1 MLPFGQNIIFTSGE
15 DAMISANMKKFYIN
29 GAWVEPNSAARMGV
43 ENPATE
49 EIVTEVA
56 LGNQADI
63 DAAIA
68 AARAAFDAYTV
79 WPVEKRIA
87 LVKRILEV
95 YNSRYE
101 DFAQAMSTE
110 MGAPIEWA
118 RGAQA
123 WAGQVHIEATIK
135 AAEEMSWEY
144 SRGTTRI
151 VYEGIGVC
159 ALITP
164 WNWPMNQIACKV
176 APALIAGCTMVLKP
190 SEIAPLSG
198 VLFAEVCHE
207 AGVPAGVFNLVNG
220 TGPEVGARMSS
231 HPEVDMVSFTG
242 STRAGT
248 AVAAA
253 AAPTVK
259 RVAQELGGKSANI
272 ILPSADLAAAVAAGV
287 NAIMSNTGQSC
298 DAPTRMFVSRAQQA
312 EALAVAKATAEAI
325 IPGDPRLENT
335 TMGPLISKTQ
345 HEKVQRLI
353 QAGIDEGATLVC
365 GGVGRP
371 AGLNRGWFAK
381 PTIFGDVTN
390 EMTISKEE
398 IFGPV
403 LAILPYDSIDDAVRM
418 ANDTVYGLAAYIA
431 GPVEEA
437 RPIARRLRAGTVNL
451 NYPDWDTSAPF
462 GGYKQSG
469 NGREYADWGIHDFC
483 EVKGIVG
490 YGDA

>member
-1 MLPFGQNIIFTSGE
+1 MTISKHIGQ
-15 DAMISANMKKFYIN
+15 FYIN
-29 GAWVEPNSAARMGV
+29 GQWVDPLPGATRFGV

-49 EIVTEVA
+49 EIVGEVA
-56 LGNQADI
+56 LGTAADA
-63 DAAIA
+63 DRAIA
-68 AARAAFDAYTV
+68 AARAAFDSWTV
-79 WPVEKRIA
+79 TPVKDRIA
-87 LVKRILEV
+87 LVRRVLEV

-123 WAGQVHIEATIK
+123 WAGQVHIESTIK
-135 AAEEMSWEY
+135 AAEDMEWEY
-144 SRGTTRI
+144 MRGSTRI
-151 VYEGIGVC
+151 VLEGIGVC

-198 VLFAEVCHE
+198 LLFTEVCHE
-207 AGVPAGVFNLVNG
+207 AGIPAGVYNMVNG
-220 TGPEVGARMSS
+220 NGPEVGARMSS

-248 AVAAA
+248 AIAAA

-259 RVAQELGGKSANI
+259 RVAQELGGKSPNI
-272 ILPSADLAAAVAAGV
+272 ILPTADLAEAVKAGV
-287 NAIMSNTGQSC
+287 AGCFGNTGQSC
-298 DAPTRMFVSRAQQA
+298 DAPTRMFVPRDKHD
-312 EALAVAKATAEAI
+312 EALGYAKEAAEEVVV
-325 IPGDPRLENT
+325 GDPRDTAT
-335 TMGPLISKTQ
+335 TMGPLVSKLQ
-345 HEKVQRLI
+345 FDKVQRLI
-353 QAGIDEGATLVC
+353 QAGIDEGATLVT
-365 GGVGRP
+365 GGIGRP
-371 AGLNRGWFAK
+371 VGVNRGWFVR

-390 EMTISKEE
+390 EMTISREE

-403 LAILPYDSIDDAVRM
+403 LSILPYDSLDDAVRM
-418 ANDTVYGLAAYIA
+418 ANDTPYGLAAYIA
-431 GPVEEA
+431 GPVEDA
-437 RPIARRLRAGTVNL
+437 KPVARRLRAGTVNL
-451 NYPDWDTSAPF
+451 NYPDWDTFAPF

-490 YGDA
+490 WGA

>member
-1 MLPFGQNIIFTSGE
+1 MVPAHME
-15 DAMISANMKKFYIN
+15 KFYIG
-29 GAWVEPNSAARMGV
+29 GAWVTPHSSARMGV

-49 EIVTEVA
+49 EIVAQVA
-56 LGNQADI
+56 LGDMVDI

-68 AARAAFDAYTV
+68 SAKAAFPSWTV
-79 WPVEKRIA
+79 TPVAERIA
-87 LVKRILEV
+87 LVKRILDT
-95 YNSRYE
+95 YNEMYE
-101 DFAQAMSTE
+101 EFAQVMSTE

-123 WAGQVHIEATIK
+123 WAGQVHIESTIK
-135 AAEEMSWEY
+135 AAEAMAWEY
-144 SRGTTRI
+144 MRGTTRI
-151 VYEGIGVC
+151 VHEGIGVC

-164 WNWPMNQIACKV
+164 WTWPMNQIACKV

-190 SEIAPLSG
+190 SEIAPMSG
-198 VLFAEVCHE
+198 VLFAHVCHK

-220 TGPEVGARMSS
+220 TGLDVGARMSS
-231 HPEVDMVSFTG
+231 HPDVDMVSFTG

-259 RVAQELGGKSANI
+259 RVAQELGGKSPNI
-272 ILPSADLAAAVAAGV
+272 ILPSADLAAAVKAGV
-287 NAIMSNTGQSC
+287 EACFGNTGQSC
-298 DAPTRMFVSRAQQA
+298 DAPTRMFVPAALHDAALVHAA
-312 EALAVAKATAEAI
+312 EAAAAVVV
-325 IPGDPRLENT
+325 GDPTETET
-335 TMGPLISKTQ
+335 TMGPLISKLQ
-345 HEKVQRLI
+345 FDKVQRLI

-365 GGVGRP
+365 GGIGRP
-371 AGLNRGWFAK
+371 QGLNHGWFVK
-381 PTIFGDVTN
+381 PTIFGHVKN
-390 EMTISKEE
+390 EMTISREE

-403 LAILPYDSIDDAVRM
+403 LSILPYDSIDHAVEM
-418 ANDTVYGLAAYIA
+418 ANDTPYGLAAYIA
-431 GPVEEA
+431 GSVEEA

-451 NYPDWDTSAPF
+451 NYPAWDTFAPF

-490 YGDA
+490 WAE

>member
-1 MLPFGQNIIFTSGE
+1 
-15 DAMISANMKKFYIN
+15 MIPKNMQKFYIN
-29 GAWVEPNSAARMGV
+29 GEWVEPISKVRMDV
-43 ENPATE
+43 ENPANE
-49 EIVTEVA
+49 EIVVQVA
-56 LGNQADI
+56 LGNAEDADR
-63 DAAIA
+63 AIM
-68 AARAAFDAYTV
+68 AARAAFDSYTV
-79 WPVEKRIA
+79 WPVAKRIA

-101 DFAQAMSTE
+101 DFAQAMMTE

-135 AAEEMSWEY
+135 AAEEMQWEY

-207 AGVPAGVFNLVNG
+207 AGVPPGVFNLVNG
-220 TGPEVGARMSS
+220 DGPGVGTRITS

-248 AVAAA
+248 LIAAA

-259 RVAQELGGKSANI
+259 RVAQEMGGKSANI
-272 ILPSADLAAAVAAGV
+272 ILPSADLAAAVEAGV

-298 DAPTRMFVSRAQQA
+298 DAPTRMFVQRSRQA
-312 EALAVAKATAEAI
+312 EALAVAKTTAEAI
-325 IPGDPRLENT
+325 VPGDPTAEGT
-335 TMGPLISKTQ
+335 TMGPLISKVQ
-345 HEKVQRLI
+345 YEKVQRLI
-353 QAGIDEGATLVC
+353 QTGIDEGATLVT

-371 AGLNRGWFAK
+371 AGLNRGWFCK
-381 PTIFGDVTN
+381 PTIFADVEN

-403 LAILPYDSIDDAVRM
+403 LSILPYDTVDDAVRM
-418 ANDTVYGLAAYIA
+418 ANDSVYGLAAYVA
-431 GPVEEA
+431 GPVEDA
-437 RPIARRLRAGTVNL
+437 RPVARRLRAGTVNL

-490 YGDA
+490 YGN

>member
-1 MLPFGQNIIFTSGE
+1 MTISKHIGQ
-15 DAMISANMKKFYIN
+15 FYIN
-29 GAWVEPNSAARMGV
+29 GGWVDPLPGATKFGV

-49 EIVTEVA
+49 EIVGEVA
-56 LGNQADI
+56 LGTAADA
-63 DAAIA
+63 DRAIA
-68 AARAAFDAYTV
+68 AARAAFDGWTV
-79 WPVEKRIA
+79 TPLKDRIA
-87 LVKRILEV
+87 LVRRILEV

-101 DFAQAMSTE
+101 EFAQAMSTE

-123 WAGQVHIEATIK
+123 WAGQVHIESTIK
-135 AAEEMSWEY
+135 AAEEMQWEY
-144 SRGTTRI
+144 MRGSTRI
-151 VYEGIGVC
+151 VLEGIGVC

-198 VLFAEVCHE
+198 LLFAEVCHE
-207 AGVPAGVFNLVNG
+207 AGVPPGVFNMVNG
-220 TGPEVGARMSS
+220 NGPEVGARMSS

-248 AVAAA
+248 AIAAA

-259 RVAQELGGKSANI
+259 RVAQELGGKSPNI
-272 ILPSADLAAAVAAGV
+272 ILRSADLAEAVKAGV
-287 NAIMSNTGQSC
+287 AGCFGNTGQSC
-298 DAPTRMFVSRAQQA
+298 DAPTRMFVPRDLHD
-312 EALAVAKATAEAI
+312 EALGYAKEAADEVVV
-325 IPGDPRLENT
+325 GDPRDTAT
-335 TMGPLISKTQ
+335 TMGPLVSKLQ
-345 HEKVQRLI
+345 FDKVQRLI

-365 GGVGRP
+365 GGIGRP
-371 AGLNRGWFAK
+371 VGVNRGWFVR

-390 EMTISKEE
+390 EMTVSREE

-403 LAILPYDSIDDAVRM
+403 LAILPYDDLDHAVTM
-418 ANDTVYGLAAYIA
+418 ANDTPYGLAAYIA

-437 RPIARRLRAGTVNL
+437 KPLARRLRAGTINL
-451 NYPDWDTSAPF
+451 NYPDWDTFAPF

-483 EVKGIVG
+483 EIKGVVG
-490 YGDA
+490 WGA

>member
-1 MLPFGQNIIFTSGE
+1 
-15 DAMISANMKKFYIN
+15 MISKNISKFYIN
-29 GAWVEPNSAARMGV
+29 GEWVEPISKTRMGV
-43 ENPATE
+43 ENPANE
-49 EIVTEVA
+49 EIVAQVA
-56 LGNQADI
+56 LGNTEDADR
-63 DAAIA
+63 AIM
-68 AARAAFDAYTV
+68 AARAAFDSYTI
-79 WPVEKRIA
+79 WPVAKRIA
-87 LVKRILEV
+87 LVKRILEI

-101 DFAQAMSTE
+101 DFAQAMLTE

-135 AAEEMSWEY
+135 AAEEMQWEY

-207 AGVPAGVFNLVNG
+207 AGVPPGVFNLVNG
-220 TGPEVGARMSS
+220 DGPGVGTRITS

-248 AVAAA
+248 LIAAA

-259 RVAQELGGKSANI
+259 RVAQEMGGKSANI
-272 ILPSADLAAAVAAGV
+272 ILPNADLAAAVEAGV

-298 DAPTRMFVSRAQQA
+298 DAPTRMFVQRGRQA

-325 IPGDPRLENT
+325 VPGDPLAEGT
-335 TMGPLISKTQ
+335 TMGPLISKIQ
-345 HEKVQRLI
+345 FDKVQRLI
-353 QAGIDEGATLVC
+353 QTGIDEGATLVT
-365 GGVGRP
+365 GGLGRP
-371 AGLNRGWFAK
+371 AGLNRGWFCR
-381 PTIFGDVTN
+381 PTIFGDVEH

-403 LAILPYDSIDDAVRM
+403 LSVLPYDTVDDAVRM
-418 ANDTVYGLAAYIA
+418 ANDSVYGLAAYVA
-431 GPVEEA
+431 GPVEDA
-437 RPIARRLRAGTVNL
+437 RPVARRLRAGTVNL

-490 YGDA
+490 YGEA

>member
-1 MLPFGQNIIFTSGE
+1 
-15 DAMISANMKKFYIN
+15 
-29 GAWVEPNSAARMGV
+29 
-43 ENPATE
+43 
-49 EIVTEVA
+49 
-56 LGNQADI
+56 
-63 DAAIA
+63 
-68 AARAAFDAYTV
+68 
-79 WPVEKRIA
+79 
-87 LVKRILEV
+87 
-95 YNSRYE
+95 
-101 DFAQAMSTE
+101 
-110 MGAPIEWA
+110 
-118 RGAQA
+118 
-123 WAGQVHIEATIK
+123 
-135 AAEEMSWEY
+135 
-144 SRGTTRI
+144 
-151 VYEGIGVC
+151 
-159 ALITP
+159 
-164 WNWPMNQIACKV
+164 
-176 APALIAGCTMVLKP
+176 MVLKP

>member
-1 MLPFGQNIIFTSGE
+1 
-15 DAMISANMKKFYIN
+15 MISENMTKFYIN
-29 GAWVEPNSAARMGV
+29 GAWVEPISKVRIGV
-43 ENPATE
+43 ENPANE
-49 EIVTEVA
+49 EIVCQVA
-56 LGNQADI
+56 LGNDADA
-63 DAAIA
+63 DRAIM
-68 AARAAFDAYTV
+68 AARAAFDSYTV
-79 WPVEKRIA
+79 WPVAKRIA
-87 LVKRILEV
+87 LVKRILEI
-95 YNSRYE
+95 YNARYE
-101 DFAQAMSTE
+101 DFAQVMTTE

-123 WAGQVHIEATIK
+123 WAGQVHIEATIA
-135 AAEEMSWEY
+135 AAEKMQWEY
-144 SRGTTRI
+144 MRGTTKI

-207 AGVPAGVFNLVNG
+207 AGVPPGVFNLVNG
-220 TGPEVGARMSS
+220 DGPGVGTRITS

-248 AVAAA
+248 LIAAA

-259 RVAQELGGKSANI
+259 RVAQEMGGKSANI
-272 ILPSADLAAAVAAGV
+272 ILPNADLEAAVSAGV

-298 DAPTRMFVSRAQQA
+298 DAPTRMFVQRDQQA
-312 EALAVAKATAEAI
+312 AALAIAKTTAEAI
-325 IPGDPRLENT
+325 VPGDPLADGT
-335 TMGPLISKTQ
+335 TMGPLISKVQ
-345 HEKVQRLI
+345 FDKVQRLI
-353 QAGIDEGATLVC
+353 QTGMDEGATLVT
-365 GGVGRP
+365 GGLGRP
-371 AGLNRGWFAK
+371 AGLNRGWFCK
-381 PTIFGDVTN
+381 PTIFGDVQN
-390 EMTISKEE
+390 EMTVSKEE

-403 LAILPYDSIDDAVRM
+403 LAILPYDTVDDAVRM
-418 ANDTVYGLAAYIA
+418 ANDSVYGLAAYIC
-431 GPVEEA
+431 GPVEDA
-437 RPIARRLRAGTVNL
+437 KPIAHRLRAGTINL

-490 YGDA
+490 HGV

>member
-1 MLPFGQNIIFTSGE
+1 
-15 DAMISANMKKFYIN
+15 MISDNMQKFYIN
-29 GAWVEPNSAARMGV
+29 GKWVEPISKNRMGV

-49 EIVTEVA
+49 EIVAQVA
-56 LGNQADI
+56 LGNDADA
-63 DAAIA
+63 DAAIM

-79 WPVEKRIA
+79 WPVAKRIA
-87 LVKRILEV
+87 LVKRVLEI
-95 YNSRYE
+95 YNERYE

-123 WAGQVHIEATIK
+123 WAGQVHIESTIK
-135 AAEEMSWEY
+135 AAEEMVWEY
-144 SRGTTRI
+144 SRGSTRI
-151 VYEGIGVC
+151 IYEGIGVC

-164 WNWPMNQIACKV
+164 WNWPMNQIVCKV

-198 VLFAEVCHE
+198 VLFAEVCHA
-207 AGVPAGVFNLVNG
+207 AGVPPGVFNLVNG
-220 TGPEVGARMSS
+220 TGPEVGARISA

-242 STRAGT
+242 SARAGT
-248 AVAAA
+248 VVAAA

-272 ILPSADLAAAVAAGV
+272 ILPSADLAEAVKGGV
-287 NAIMSNTGQSC
+287 EGCFGNTGQSC
-298 DAPTRMFVSRAQQA
+298 DAPTRMFVPRAAHAQA
-312 EALAVAKATAEAI
+312 LEVAKATAEAVV
-325 IPGDPRLENT
+325 PGDPQAEGT
-335 TMGPLISKTQ
+335 TMGPLISKLQ
-345 HEKVQRLI
+345 FDKVQRLI
-353 QAGIDEGATLVC
+353 QAGIDEGATLVT

-371 AGLNRGWFAK
+371 AGLNRGWFCK
-381 PTIFGDVTN
+381 PTIFGDVTH
-390 EMTISKEE
+390 EMTVSREE

-403 LAILPYDSIDDAVRM
+403 LAILPYDSVDDAVRM
-418 ANDTVYGLAAYIA
+418 ANDTPYGLAAYVS
-431 GPVEEA
+431 GPVSDA
-437 RPIARRLRAGTVNL
+437 IAVARRLRAGTVNL
-451 NYPDWDTSAPF
+451 NYPAWDTFAPF

-490 YGDA
+490 YGEQDRT

>member
-1 MLPFGQNIIFTSGE
+1 
-15 DAMISANMKKFYIN
+15 MIPANMLKFYID
-29 GAWVEPNSAARMGV
+29 GAWVDPLGTERLGV

-49 EIVTEVA
+49 EIIGEIA
-56 LGNQADI
+56 LGTEADA
-63 DAAIA
+63 DRAIL
-68 AARAAFDAYTV
+68 AARAAFDGFTA
-79 WPVEKRIA
+79 WPVADRIA
-87 LVKRILEV
+87 LVRRILEV
-95 YNSRYE
+95 YNRRYE
-101 DFAQAMSTE
+101 DFAQAMSLE

-123 WAGQVHIEATIK
+123 WAGQVHIESTIT
-135 AAEEMSWEY
+135 AAEEMVWEY
-144 SRGTTRI
+144 SRGNTRI

-198 VLFAEVCHE
+198 LLFAEVCHE

-220 TGPEVGARMSS
+220 TGPVVGARMSA
-231 HPEVDMVSFTG
+231 HPQVDMVSFTG

-272 ILPSADLAAAVAAGV
+272 ILPAADLAAAVKGGV
-287 NAIMSNTGQSC
+287 EGCFGNTGQSC
-298 DAPTRMFVSRAQQA
+298 DAPTRMFVPRASHDA
-312 EALAVAKATAEAI
+312 ALEVAKAAAAEVVV
-325 IPGDPRLENT
+325 GDTQDSAT
-335 TMGPLISKTQ
+335 TMGPLVSRMQ
-345 HEKVQRLI
+345 FDKVQGLI
-353 QAGIDEGATLVC
+353 AKGIEEGATLVC
-365 GGVGRP
+365 GGLGRP
-371 AGLNRGWFAK
+371 EGTNRGWYVR

-390 EMTISKEE
+390 QMTIAREE

-403 LAILPYDSIDDAVRM
+403 LAILPYDTVEEAIEM
-418 ANDTVYGLAAYIA
+418 ANDTVYGLAAYVQ

-437 RPIARRLRAGTVNL
+437 RAVGRRLRAGQVNL
-451 NYPDWDTSAPF
+451 NYPDWDTFAPF

-469 NGREYADWGIHDFC
+469 NGREYAGWGIHDFC
-483 EVKGIVG
+483 EVKALVG
-490 YGDA
+490 YGEA

>member
-1 MLPFGQNIIFTSGE
+1 
-15 DAMISANMKKFYIN
+15 MISANMTKFYIN
-29 GAWVEPNSAARMGV
+29 GAWVEPLSTVRIGV
-43 ENPATE
+43 ENPANE
-49 EIVTEVA
+49 EIVAQVA
-56 LGNQADI
+56 MGNDADA
-63 DAAIA
+63 DRAIM
-68 AARAAFDAYTV
+68 AARAAFDGWTV
-79 WPVEKRIA
+79 TPVADRIA
-87 LVKRILEV
+87 LLKRILEI
-95 YNSRYE
+95 YNSRADE
-101 DFAQAMSTE
+101 FAAAMTTE
-110 MGAPIEWA
+110 MGAPKDWA
-118 RGAQA
+118 RDAQF

-135 AAEEMSWEY
+135 AAEAMVWEY

-176 APALIAGCTMVLKP
+176 APALVAGCTMVLKP

-198 VLFAEVCHE
+198 VLFAEVCHA

-220 TGPEVGARMSS
+220 DGPGVGTRITS

-248 AVAAA
+248 LIAAA

-259 RVAQELGGKSANI
+259 RVAQEMGGKSANI
-272 ILPSADLAAAVAAGV
+272 ILPNADIAAAVAAGV

-298 DAPTRMFVSRAQQA
+298 DAPTRMFVQRSQQA
-312 EALAVAKATAEAI
+312 EALVVAKATAELLV
-325 IPGDPRLENT
+325 PGDPLADGV
-335 TMGPLISKTQ
+335 TMGPLISKVQ
-345 HEKVQRLI
+345 FDKVQRLI
-353 QAGIDEGATLVC
+353 QAGMDEGASLVT
-365 GGVGRP
+365 GGLGRP
-371 AGLNRGWFAK
+371 AGLNRGWFCK
-381 PTIFGDVTN
+381 PTIFADVEN

-403 LAILPYDSIDDAVRM
+403 LAILPYDTVDDAVRM
-418 ANDTVYGLAAYIA
+418 ANDSVYGLAAYIA
-431 GPVEEA
+431 GPVEDA
-437 RPIARRLRAGTVNL
+437 RPVARRLRAGTVNL

-490 YGDA
+490 YGEA

>member
-1 MLPFGQNIIFTSGE
+1 
-15 DAMISANMKKFYIN
+15 MISENLGKFYIN
-29 GAWVEPNSAARMGV
+29 GAWVAPHSKATMGV

-49 EIVTEVA
+49 EIVAEVA
-56 LGNQADI
+56 LGDQTDI
-63 DAAIA
+63 DSAIL
-68 AARAAFDAYTV
+68 AARAAFDGYTT
-79 WPVEKRIA
+79 WPVQKRID
-87 LVKRILEV
+87 LVKTILEV

-135 AAEEMSWEY
+135 AAEEMAWEY

-151 VYEGIGVC
+151 VHEGIGVC

-198 VLFAEVCHE
+198 VLFAEVCHA

-220 TGPEVGARMSS
+220 TGVEVGARMSS

-272 ILPSADLAAAVAAGV
+272 ILPSADLAAAVSAGV
-287 NAIMSNTGQSC
+287 TAIMSNTGQSC
-298 DAPTRMFVSRAQQA
+298 DAPTRMFVQRDQQA
-312 EALAVAKATAEAI
+312 EALAVAKEVAEAI
-325 IPGDPRLENT
+325 VIGDPRDEAT
-335 TMGPLISKTQ
+335 GMGPLISKAQ
-345 HEKVQRLI
+345 FEKVQRLI
-353 QAGIDEGATLVC
+353 QAGIDEGATLVT

-371 AGLNRGWFAK
+371 AGLNRGWFAR
-381 PTIFGDVTN
+381 PTIFGDVQN
-390 EMTISKEE
+390 DMTISKEE

-403 LAILPYDSIDDAVRM
+403 LSILPYDTVDDAVRM
-418 ANDTVYGLAAYIA
+418 ANDTVYGLAAYVA
-431 GPVEEA
+431 GSLSEA
-437 RPIARRLRAGTVNL
+437 RGVARRLRAGTVNL

-483 EVKGIVG
+483 EIKGIVG
-490 YGDA
+490 YGE

>member
-1 MLPFGQNIIFTSGE
+1 
-15 DAMISANMKKFYIN
+15 MISANLTKFYIN
-29 GAWVEPNSAARMGV
+29 GAWVEPISAARMGV

-49 EIVTEVA
+49 EIVAEVA

-79 WPVEKRIA
+79 WPVADRIA

-95 YNSRYE
+95 YNDRYE
-101 DFAQAMSTE
+101 DFAQAISTE

-135 AAEEMSWEY
+135 AAEEMAWEY
-144 SRGTTRI
+144 ARGTTRI
-151 VYEGIGVC
+151 LHEGIGVC

-198 VLFAEVCHE
+198 VLFAEVCHA

-220 TGPEVGARMSS
+220 TGPEVGARMSA
-231 HPEVDMVSFTG
+231 HPAVDMVSFTG

-272 ILPSADLAAAVAAGV
+272 ILPGADLEAAVAAGV

-298 DAPTRMFVSRAQQA
+298 DAPTRMFVQRDQQA
-312 EALAVAKATAEAI
+312 QALAVAKATAEAI
-325 IPGDPRLENT
+325 TVGDPRSSDT

-345 HEKVQRLI
+345 YEKVQRLI
-353 QAGIDEGATLVC
+353 QSGMDEGATLVT
-365 GGVGRP
+365 GGIGRP
-371 AGLNRGWFAK
+371 AGLNRGWFVR
-381 PTIFGDVTN
+381 PTIFGDVQN
-390 EMTISKEE
+390 EMSISKEE

-403 LAILPYDSIDDAVRM
+403 LSILPYDTVEDAIRM

-437 RPIARRLRAGTVNL
+437 KPVARRLRAGTVNL

-483 EVKGIVG
+483 EIKGIVG
-490 YGDA
+490 YGA

>member
-1 MLPFGQNIIFTSGE
+1 MIPQNMT
-15 DAMISANMKKFYIN
+15 KFYIN
-29 GAWVEPNSAARMGV
+29 GAWVEPLSKTRMGV

-49 EIVTEVA
+49 EIVCEVA
-56 LGNQADI
+56 MGNAD
-63 DAAIA
+63 DADRAIM
-68 AARAAFDAYTV
+68 AARAAFDKWTV
-79 WPVEKRIA
+79 TPPKDRIA
-87 LVKRILEV
+87 IVKRLLEV
-95 YNSRYE
+95 YNERYE
-101 DFAQAMSTE
+101 DFAQVMSTE
-110 MGAPIEWA
+110 MGAPITWA

-135 AAEEMSWEY
+135 AGEEMVWE
-144 SRGTTRI
+144 SMRGTTRI

-159 ALITP
+159 SLITP

-190 SEIAPLSG
+190 SEIAPMSG
-198 VLFAEVCHE
+198 VLFAQVCHD
-207 AGVPAGVFNLVNG
+207 AGIPPGVFNLVNG
-220 TGPEVGARMSS
+220 AGPDVGARMSS

-248 AVAAA
+248 AIAAA

-259 RVAQELGGKSANI
+259 RVAQELGGKSPNI
-272 ILPSADLAAAVAAGV
+272 ILASANIAEAVAAGV
-287 NAIMSNTGQSC
+287 TAVMSNTGQSC
-298 DAPTRMFVSRAQQA
+298 DAPTRMLVPRAQQA
-312 EALAVAKATAEAI
+312 EALAAAKAATESI
-325 IPGDPRLENT
+325 LVGDPRNEDT
-335 TMGPLISKTQ
+335 VMGPLVSKMQ
-345 HEKVQRLI
+345 FDKVQKLI
-353 QAGIDEGATLVC
+353 QAGIDEGATLVT

-371 AGLNRGWFAK
+371 ADLNRGWFVR
-381 PTIFGDVTN
+381 PTVFGDVVN
-390 EMTISKEE
+390 SMTISKEE

-403 LAILPYDSIDDAVRM
+403 LAIQPYDDIEDAVQQ

-431 GPVEEA
+431 GPAAEA
-437 RPIARRLRAGTVNL
+437 QPIARRLRAGTVNL

-490 YGDA
+490 WGA

>member
-1 MLPFGQNIIFTSGE
+1 MIPDNML
-15 DAMISANMKKFYIN
+15 KFYID
-29 GAWVEPNSAARMGV
+29 GAWVDPISKNRMGV

-49 EIVTEVA
+49 EIVAEVA
-56 LGNQADI
+56 LGGEADI
-63 DAAIA
+63 DRAIL
-68 AARAAFDAYTV
+68 AARKAFPGWTV
-79 WPVEKRIA
+79 TTVKDRIA

-95 YNSRYE
+95 YNARYE

-123 WAGQVHIEATIK
+123 WAGQVHIESTIK
-135 AAEEMSWEY
+135 AAEEMAWEY
-144 SRGTTRI
+144 MRGSTRI

-176 APALIAGCTMVLKP
+176 APALVAGCTMVLKP

-198 VLFAEVCHE
+198 VLFAQVCHE
-207 AGVPAGVFNLVNG
+207 AGVPPGVFNLVNG
-220 TGPEVGARMSS
+220 TGAEVGARRSS

-259 RVAQELGGKSANI
+259 RVAQELGGKSPNI
-272 ILPSADLAAAVAAGV
+272 ILPTADFGAAVKVGAEACF
-287 NAIMSNTGQSC
+287 ANTGQSC
-298 DAPTRMFVSRAQQA
+298 DAPTRMLVPRARHD
-312 EALAVAKATAEAI
+312 EALAHAKEAADAVVA
-325 IPGDPRLENT
+325 GDPRDAST
-335 TMGPLISKTQ
+335 TMGPLVSKI
-345 HEKVQRLI
+345 HFDKVQRLI

-371 AGLNRGWFAK
+371 AGLNRGWFVR
-381 PTIFGDVTN
+381 PTVFGNVSN
-390 EMTISKEE
+390 QMTIAREE

-403 LAILPYDSIDDAVRM
+403 LAIIPYESIDEAVEI
-418 ANDTVYGLAAYIA
+418 ANDTPYGLAAYIA
-431 GPVEEA
+431 GPVEDA
-437 RPIARRLRAGTVNL
+437 RPVARRLRAGTVNL
-451 NYPDWDTSAPF
+451 NYPAWDTFAPF

-490 YGDA
+490 WGA

>member
-1 MLPFGQNIIFTSGE
+1 
-15 DAMISANMKKFYIN
+15 MISANMTKFYIN
-29 GAWVEPNSAARMGV
+29 GAWVEPISTVRIVV

-49 EIVTEVA
+49 EIVCQMA
-56 LGNQADI
+56 LGNDADA
-63 DAAIA
+63 DRAIM
-68 AARAAFDAYTV
+68 AARAAFDGWTV
-79 WPVEKRIA
+79 TPVAQRIA
-87 LVKRILEV
+87 LLKRILEI
-95 YNSRYE
+95 YNARAE
-101 DFAQAMSTE
+101 DFAAAMTME
-110 MGAPIEWA
+110 MGAPSAWA
-118 RGAQA
+118 RDAQF

-135 AAEEMSWEY
+135 AAEEMAWEY
-144 SRGTTRI
+144 ARGTTRI

-176 APALIAGCTMVLKP
+176 APALVAGCTMVLKP

-198 VLFAEVCHE
+198 VLFAEVCHA

-220 TGPEVGARMSS
+220 DGPGVGTRITS

-248 AVAAA
+248 LIAAA

-259 RVAQELGGKSANI
+259 RVAQEMGGKSANI
-272 ILPSADLAAAVAAGV
+272 ILPNADLAAAVEAGV

-298 DAPTRMFVSRAQQA
+298 DAPTRMFVHRSQQA
-312 EALAVAKATAEAI
+312 AALVVAKATAEAI
-325 IPGDPRLENT
+325 VPGDPLADRV
-335 TMGPLISKTQ
+335 TMGPLISKVQ
-345 HEKVQRLI
+345 FDKVQRLI
-353 QAGIDEGATLVC
+353 QVGMDEGATLVT
-365 GGVGRP
+365 GGLGRP
-371 AGLNRGWFAK
+371 AGLNRGWFCK
-381 PTIFGDVTN
+381 PTIFADVEN
-390 EMTISKEE
+390 HMTISKEE

-403 LAILPYDSIDDAVRM
+403 LAILPYDSVDDAVRM
-418 ANDTVYGLAAYIA
+418 ANDSVYGLAAYVA
-431 GPVEEA
+431 GPLEDA
-437 RPIARRLRAGTVNL
+437 RPVARRLRAGTVNL

-490 YGDA
+490 YGD